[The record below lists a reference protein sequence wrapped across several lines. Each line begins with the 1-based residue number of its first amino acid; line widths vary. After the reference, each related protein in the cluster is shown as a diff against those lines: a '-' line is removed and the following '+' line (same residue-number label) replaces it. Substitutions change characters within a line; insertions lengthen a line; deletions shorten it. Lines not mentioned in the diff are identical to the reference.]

1 MINYDCLYHDP
12 EKKFMVFHSAN
23 KLPELADDVY
33 DKLSM
38 NGYKL
43 RYCDTLASFVE
54 KIQVLDEG
62 LDDRAVEYAKYDS
75 FIDYTQNRGEAKD
88 VTGVYYQGFEN
99 DVLKIKIELDDKAL
113 TTMIPYYGLMEEMDK
128 HQDLFSIN
136 NKKFVKVDPSWI
148 IDIFNKAAQ

>member
-1 MINYDCLYHDP
+1 M
-12 EKKFMVFHSAN
+12 
-23 KLPELADDVY
+23 
-33 DKLSM
+33 
-38 NGYKL
+38 
-43 RYCDTLASFVE
+43 E